1 MLNFARCEGIG
12 VSFCSLCAV
21 RFWPVLVCY
30 TLAGVGV
37 SVSSLRAVIF
47 CWPWNIACDVSKPD
61 FPYSKKDG
69 RFGVLGKWYCHCHFE
84 RGGITVADINTQLL
98 AAVGAFLGQWLLK
111 TN

>member
-1 MLNFARCEGIG
+1 MNEQERSLYVG
-12 VSFCSLCAV
+12 VLYVGWGWC
-21 RFWPVLVCY
+21 
-30 TLAGVGV
+30 VGV
-37 SVSSLRAVIF
+37 SLSSLRAVIF
-47 CWPWNIACDVSKPD
+47 CWLWNIACDVSKPD